1 MQKAGTTARVRE
13 SKWPSKP
20 PPTWIDLQF
29 LPPSNRVQTGP
40 KRQVICKL
48 GPNWVQIVTR

>member
-13 SKWPSKP
+13 STWPSKP
-20 PPTWIDLQF
+20 QPTWIDLQF
-29 LPPSNRVQTGP
+29 LPPSNRVQTGS

>member
-13 SKWPSKP
+13 STWSSKP
-20 PPTWIDLQF
+20 PPMWIDLQF
-29 LPPSNRVQTGP
+29 HPPSNRVQTGS

-48 GPNWVQIVTR
+48 GPNWVQIATR